1 MRSMAVS
8 VLSAMVVLVANLPDS
23 ARAATAQQVQE
34 AIDRATKYVYSQMNG
49 DNWELTQTKNPK
61 LAGGSVLGQQWGG
74 ITAIC
79 TYALLA
85 AGEDPQDP
93 RIAKAIEFLRTAD
106 LTGTY
111 AIGLRAQVWLN
122 IPKNDLIRAAI
133 RKDAKLLLLS
143 RRTTGENAG
152 EYTYFNAGPSGGTDH
167 SNSQYGV
174 LGMWACSDQVE
185 VPETFWTQADQSW
198 RQDQGPDGS
207 WGYSAKPGTV
217 DTKGK
222 PVVGTA
228 NMTAAGLATLF
239 ITQDFRFRDRGLECS
254 GNIVDPN
261 IESGLKWMATHF
273 KEALSG
279 AGFGFYG
286 LYGIERIG
294 VASGYKY
301 FGNIDW
307 YKTGADFVLKLQ
319 KPDGSF
325 PPINATNLTTKA
337 SVVNTCFAL
346 LFLARGSAPVMMNKL
361 DYQID
366 GQEANWN
373 ERPRDAF
380 NLVHWVGKETE
391 STLNWQV
398 STIGSPVEDWHDAP
412 ILYMSGNQALH
423 FTPEE
428 LAKLRTYVEEGGL
441 ILGSADCGNPLFAQ
455 SFRKLGTQLF
465 KTYEFSP
472 VGPSDVIM
480 HNEQFNAVK
489 WRRKPTLLGLSNGA
503 RYLMLLIPD
512 ADPAKAWQMEEMTGR
527 EELFQLGGNICLYAV
542 DKTGAYV
549 KGDTYI
555 VTPDVRFKAVKTIDV
570 ARIEYEGNW
579 NPEPGGWRRL
589 SAVMHNRDSL
599 DVNAVGV
606 DPAKGSLAGKKIAH
620 LTGTD
625 RFRLTA
631 PAIAAL
637 QQFIKDGG
645 TLIVDAAGGDAGAG
659 KGACADAEEKALQAI
674 FGDDAQQLHD
684 SLPADS
690 PVYTTGGKLG
700 DVKYRSFAKQ
710 TLGNL
715 KSPRLRGITQNGRL
729 VCIYSPEDLS
739 LGLVGEPVDGIMGYS
754 PETATELM
762 RKILLVAS
770 GDTPVPPKI
779 PAAPPKRTAPKPVVK
794 KPTTV
799 PLSKALDQ

>member
-1 MRSMAVS
+1 MWL
-8 VLSAMVVLVANLPDS
+8 LSAVVVLFAVLPD
-23 ARAATAQQVQE
+23 AAPAATAQQVQD
-34 AIDRATKYVYSQMNG
+34 AIEKATQYLYSQMNG
-49 DNWELTQTKNPK
+49 DNWEVAPSKNP
-61 LAGGSVLGQQWGG
+61 AASPNTVLGAQWGG

-85 AGEDPQDP
+85 AGEDPQDT
-93 RIAKAIEFLRTAD
+93 RVAKAIEFLRTAD

-152 EYTYFNAGPSGGTDH
+152 EYTYTNAGPSGRSDH

-185 VPETFWTQADQSW
+185 VPETFWNQADESW
-198 RQDQGPDGS
+198 RKDQGADGS
-207 WGYSAKPGTV
+207 WAYNVKPGTL
-217 DTKGK
+217 DPKTGK
-222 PVVGTA
+222 PILGNT

-261 IESGLKWMATHF
+261 IDAGLKWMATHF
-273 KEALSG
+273 KQALSVG
-279 AGFGFYG
+279 GWGFYG

-307 YKTGADFVLKLQ
+307 YKTGADFVVKQQ

-325 PPINATNLTTKA
+325 PPIGGGGLTTKA
-337 SVVNTCFAL
+337 SVVDTCFAI

-373 ERPRDAF
+373 ERPRDVF

-391 STLNWQV
+391 NTLNWQV

-412 ILYMSGNQALH
+412 ILYISGNQALQ
-423 FTPEE
+423 FTAPE

-455 SFRKLGTQLF
+455 SFRKLGTELF
-465 KTYEFSP
+465 KIYEFST

-480 HNEQFNAVK
+480 KNEQFNAVK

-512 ADPAKAWQMEEMTGR
+512 ADPAKAWQLQETTGH

-542 DKTGAYV
+542 DKTGEYV
-549 KGDTYI
+549 KGDSYVVQQDT
-555 VTPDVRFKAVKTIDV
+555 RFKAVKTIDV
-570 ARIEYEGNW
+570 ARIQYEGNW

-589 SAVMHNRDSL
+589 SAIMHNRDSL
-599 DVNAVGV
+599 DVNAVAV
-606 DPAKGSLAGKKIAH
+606 DPAKESLAGEKIAH

-645 TLIVDAAGGDAGAG
+645 TLIVDATGGKA
-659 KGACADAEEKALQAI
+659 ACAESEEKTLEAI

-684 SLPADS
+684 SLPEDS
-690 PVYTTGGKLG
+690 PVYTTGGKL
-700 DVKYRSFAKQ
+700 DEVKYRSWAKQQ

-715 KSPRLRGITQNGRL
+715 KSARLRGITQNGRL

-739 LGLVGEPVDGIMGYS
+739 VGLVGEPVDGILGYS

-770 GDTPVPPKI
+770 GDTPVTPKI
-779 PAAPPKRTAPKPVVK
+779 PNAPPRGTAPKTAVK
-794 KPTTV
+794 KPTTA
-799 PLSKALDQ
+799 PATKAFTE